1 MNNVLK
7 STTSKGKSDLFI
19 NKLNV
24 KFRSNKFIQKQQQ
37 PSQIEVIFL
46 LYVSERIHLKKKEFR
61 LD

>member
-61 LD
+61 LV